1 MRKTLL
7 KYLFLL
13 FLQVLFPVALHSQF
27 RPGAFDNLTDSETV
41 RALKGHVGTI
51 ASTMMEGRAAGSEGE
66 RLAAEYVTGVFR
78 SYGID
83 VLSGDDGDLFGI
95 RQEGG
100 DTLRSRN
107 VCAFIEGTD
116 KSLSDRYIV
125 IGARMDNLGT
135 GTLTVDGETVERIR
149 YGANGNASGLAMLL
163 EVGRLLKTNNMM
175 LRRSVLL
182 VAFGASRKGMV
193 GSWYFLNRSFSD
205 VANIDAMINLDMLGT
220 GPESFYAYTCSNADM
235 NAILESLS
243 GGLHPILPKLTSS
256 EPYPS
261 DHRAFYD
268 KGIPSIFFTS
278 GEYPEHDTDRDT
290 PSIIDFPSMERKLE
304 YIYSYSVALA
314 NGPKPIF
321 DPSEHARSLSAT
333 KGVIPFYDCDVK
345 PSFYGSADPKFF
357 LQKWVYTYMKYPKEA
372 VEQGIQGRVLV
383 SFVIDENGKV
393 CDVTALKSSDPL
405 LEAEAVRI
413 ISGSPDWKPGK
424 VDGQKVKSG
433 MSLYVDFRLEK
444 NTGRKRKK

>member
-1 MRKTLL
+1 MRISARKECGFLKTGNDATDKVMRKTLL

-13 FLQVLFPVALHSQF
+13 FLQVLSPVALHSQF

-83 VLSGDDGDLFGI
+83 VLSGEDGDLFGI

-220 GPESFYAYTCSNADM
+220 GPESLTLRVSLQQPCCRQSRASLDSCAGRGVPNRHIPHSQALS
-235 NAILESLS
+235 ARRSWSGPLS
-243 GGLHPILPKLTSS
+243 GGP
-256 EPYPS
+256 
-261 DHRAFYD
+261 
-268 KGIPSIFFTS
+268 
-278 GEYPEHDTDRDT
+278 
-290 PSIIDFPSMERKLE
+290 
-304 YIYSYSVALA
+304 VAELR
-314 NGPKPIF
+314 IRQ
-321 DPSEHARSLSAT
+321 ET
-333 KGVIPFYDCDVK
+333 
-345 PSFYGSADPKFF
+345 
-357 LQKWVYTYMKYPKEA
+357 
-372 VEQGIQGRVLV
+372 QGKQHSR
-383 SFVIDENGKV
+383 
-393 CDVTALKSSDPL
+393 
-405 LEAEAVRI
+405 
-413 ISGSPDWKPGK
+413 
-424 VDGQKVKSG
+424 
-433 MSLYVDFRLEK
+433 
-444 NTGRKRKK
+444 

>member
-83 VLSGDDGDLFGI
+83 VLSGEDGDLFGI

-243 GGLHPILPKLTSS
+243 GGLHPS
-256 EPYPS
+256 
-261 DHRAFYD
+261 
-268 KGIPSIFFTS
+268 
-278 GEYPEHDTDRDT
+278 
-290 PSIIDFPSMERKLE
+290 
-304 YIYSYSVALA
+304 
-314 NGPKPIF
+314 
-321 DPSEHARSLSAT
+321 
-333 KGVIPFYDCDVK
+333 
-345 PSFYGSADPKFF
+345 
-357 LQKWVYTYMKYPKEA
+357 
-372 VEQGIQGRVLV
+372 
-383 SFVIDENGKV
+383 
-393 CDVTALKSSDPL
+393 
-405 LEAEAVRI
+405 
-413 ISGSPDWKPGK
+413 
-424 VDGQKVKSG
+424 
-433 MSLYVDFRLEK
+433 
-444 NTGRKRKK
+444 